1 MKVTFKPAKLYGTV
15 LAPPSKSM
23 AHRMLICGGLAHKGT
38 SVIQGISRS
47 EDVTATLNCLK
58 TLGAEYEK
66 EGDTVTIK
74 GIDIR
79 RSTPTKPL
87 ACNESGST
95 LRFFLPLCLL
105 SGNEATL
112 KGTEKLLSRPLSVYE
127 NICKEQQ
134 ISYIKNEDSVSVKG
148 VISAGDYKIPGNIS
162 SQFISGLLFALPLCE
177 KDSTIDIIPPIESR
191 SYLDLTIEA
200 LAEFGV
206 VIEWQDERTLF
217 IKGNQTYQPKNTS
230 VEGDYSNAAFFDA
243 LRLFGHEVSVTG
255 LSETSRQGDKAYL
268 KCFELLSKGTPT
280 IHIGDCPDLGP
291 ILMAIAAAKNGAVF
305 PGTKRLKIKESD
317 RGAAMAS
324 ELAKFGVSVTV
335 HEDSIVVYPLSFH
348 APTETLYGHND
359 HRIVMA
365 LATLLSMTGGTIDGA
380 EAVKKSLP
388 EYFERMKELG
398 ADLTSQG
405 EL

>member
-23 AHRMLICGGLAHKGT
+23 AHRMLICGGLAHEGT

-305 PGTKRLKIKESD
+305 TGTKRLKIKESD

>member
-23 AHRMLICGGLAHKGT
+23 AHRMLICGGLAHEGT

-305 PGTKRLKIKESD
+305 TGTKRLKIKESD

-388 EYFERMKELG
+388 EYFEHMKELG
-398 ADLTSQG
+398 ADLISQG

>member
-79 RSTPTKPL
+79 KSTPTKPL

-305 PGTKRLKIKESD
+305 TGTKRLKIKESD